1 MFVGQSSGS
10 SALLARQAARP
21 VLRAVVR
28 ERALD
33 PDQNLILQGEAPQV
47 AHILLS
53 GYTCRHRTLMNGRRQ
68 ITAILVPG
76 DMCDLEA
83 VLRGWADSGITALTR
98 CVFGEIPLEQ
108 VADPLRQ
115 EPELARAL
123 LHQLLYQKAIDS
135 ERVLSL
141 GQRTALQRLAH
152 LFCELQERLQ
162 AVGLAEEDGYS
173 LPLTQMELSELTGMT
188 NVHVNRTLQALRGQ
202 NLVRWHRGRLSLL
215 DRPALERLAEFDP
228 TYLRVP

>member
-1 MFVGQSSGS
+1 MFVGQGSGS
-10 SALLARQAARP
+10 SALLAPQASHP

-33 PDQNLILQGEAPQV
+33 RDQSLIEQGEVPQV

-53 GYTCRHRTLMNGRRQ
+53 GFTCRHRTLMNGRRQ

-83 VLRGWADSGITALTR
+83 VLRGWADSGITALTS
-98 CVFGEIPLEQ
+98 CVFGEIPLER

-123 LHQLLYQKAIDS
+123 LRQLLHHKAIDS

-162 AVGLAEEDGYS
+162 AIGLAQEDGYK
-173 LPLTQMELSELTGMT
+173 LPLTQNELAELTGMT
-188 NVHVNRTLQALRGQ
+188 NVHINRTLQALRGQ
-202 NLVRWHRGRLSLL
+202 ALIRWHKGWLSIL
-215 DRPALERLAEFDP
+215 DRPALKHLAEFDP
-228 TYLRVP
+228 AYLRHP